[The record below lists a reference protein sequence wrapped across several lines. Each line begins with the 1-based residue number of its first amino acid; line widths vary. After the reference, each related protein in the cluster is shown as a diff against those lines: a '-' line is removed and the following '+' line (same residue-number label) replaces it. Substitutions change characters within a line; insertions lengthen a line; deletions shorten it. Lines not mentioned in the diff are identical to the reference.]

1 MGVIS
6 LKQLGSQCPEG
17 FSNWISNITA
27 AIPFTH
33 TPLHKRLGTSESLP
47 IVPNYWWGLKND
59 IRGVSDGGFA
69 LVMLGESQ
77 MTHYH
82 YY

>member
-6 LKQLGSQCPEG
+6 LKQLGSRCPEG

-33 TPLHKRLGTSESLP
+33 TPLDKRLALQSPSLVCL
-47 IVPNYWWGLKND
+47 ITGSGLKND

-77 MTHYH
+77 MTHNH
-82 YY
+82 Y